1 MFTWTS
7 EMLPFRRAFLILAM
21 GFLVAC
27 EGGPDVGMGAIGFAR
42 APDRVVVA
50 SKSIVIAGP
59 RGYCVDRSATRDDA
73 SGVFV
78 LLGSCASIANNARAA
93 APRIPGVLTAS
104 VSDQSSADISASLDE
119 LEAFFTSTEGRAAL
133 ARDGQAGSITILA
146 TRRRV
151 GAFYLHVRDDSENR
165 VVSLAPIYWRGLFD
179 VRGRIV
185 TVTVTGFKDSP
196 MSAAVG
202 LATLNAFAARI
213 RRENAAASVDLD
225 RGTDVDGLNDNLG

>member
-1 MFTWTS
+1 
-7 EMLPFRRAFLILAM
+7 MLPFRRAFLVGAM
-21 GFLVAC
+21 GFLAAC
-27 EGGPDVGMGAIGFAR
+27 VGGPGVGMGALGFAR
-42 APDRVVVA
+42 APERVVVA

-59 RGYCVDRSATRDDA
+59 RGYCVDRSATRDRADGA
-73 SGVFV
+73 FV

-104 VSDQSSADISASLDE
+104 VSDRSGADISASLDE
-119 LEAFFTSTEGRAAL
+119 LEAFFNSTEGRAAL
-133 ARDGQAGSITILA
+133 AHDGQAGSITILS
-146 TRRRV
+146 TRRRK

-165 VVSLAPIYWRGLFD
+165 VASLAPIYWRGLFD

-185 TVTVTGFKDSP
+185 TVTVTGFKDRP

-213 RRENAAASVDLD
+213 RRENAAASVDLKSE
-225 RGTDVDGLNDNLG
+225 TDVDGLNDNLV

>member
-1 MFTWTS
+1 
-7 EMLPFRRAFLILAM
+7 MLPFRRAVLISAV

-59 RGYCVDRSATRDDA
+59 RGYCVDRSATRDSA
-73 SGVFV
+73 NGAFV
-78 LLGSCASIANNARAA
+78 LLGSCASIANNGRAA

-104 VSDQSSADISASLDE
+104 VSDQSSADIGASLDE

-133 ARDGQAGSITILA
+133 ARDGRARSITILS
-146 TRRRV
+146 TRRKN

-185 TVTVTGFKDSP
+185 TVTVTGFKDRP

-202 LATLNAFAARI
+202 FATLNAFAARI
-213 RRENAAASVDLD
+213 RRENPAAPVDLNTE
-225 RGTDVDGLNDNLG
+225 TDVDGSNENLG

>member
-1 MFTWTS
+1 MV
-7 EMLPFRRAFLILAM
+7 PDRRAFLIWAM
-21 GFLVAC
+21 GLLAAC
-27 EGGPDVGMGAIGFAR
+27 EGGPDVGMGAVVFAR
-42 APDRVVVA
+42 APASITVA

-59 RGYCVDRSATRDDA
+59 RGYCIDRSATRDSA
-73 SGVFV
+73 SGAFV

-104 VSDQSSADISASLDE
+104 VSDRSSADISASLDE
-119 LEAFFTSTEGRAAL
+119 LEAFFNSTLGRAAL
-133 ARDGQAGSITILA
+133 ARDGQAGSITILS
-146 TRRRV
+146 TRRRN

-185 TVTVTGFKDSP
+185 TVTVTGFKERP

-202 LATLNAFAARI
+202 FATLNAFAARI
-213 RRENAAASVDLD
+213 MRENSAASVDLKS
-225 RGTDVDGLNDNLG
+225 GTDVDGLNDNLV

>member
-1 MFTWTS
+1 
-7 EMLPFRRAFLILAM
+7 MLRFRRAFLIPAM

-27 EGGPDVGMGAIGFAR
+27 EGGPDVGMGAISFAR
-42 APDRVVVA
+42 APERVVVA

-59 RGYCVDRSATRDDA
+59 RGYCVDRTATRDGADGA
-73 SGVFV
+73 FV
-78 LLGSCASIANNARAA
+78 LLGSCASIANNGRAA
-93 APRIPGVLTAS
+93 APRIPGVMTAS
-104 VSDQSSADISASLDE
+104 VSHQSSADISASLDE
-119 LEAFFTSTEGRAAL
+119 LEAFFASTEGRAAL
-133 ARDGQAGSITILA
+133 ARDGQAGSITILS
-146 TRRRV
+146 TRRKN

-185 TVTVTGFKDSP
+185 TVTVTGFKDRP

-213 RRENAAASVDLD
+213 RRENAAASVDLKSE
-225 RGTDVDGLNDNLG
+225 TDVDGLNDNLV

>member
-1 MFTWTS
+1 
-7 EMLPFRRAFLILAM
+7 MLPFRRAVLISAM

-50 SKSIVIAGP
+50 SKSIVIVGP
-59 RGYCVDRSATRDDA
+59 RGYCVDRSATRDSVNGA
-73 SGVFV
+73 FV
-78 LLGSCASIANNARAA
+78 LLGSCASIANNGRAA

-119 LEAFFTSTEGRAAL
+119 LESFFTSTEGRAAL
-133 ARDGQAGSITILA
+133 ARDGQARSITILS
-146 TRRRV
+146 TRRKN

-185 TVTVTGFKDSP
+185 TVTVTGFKDRP
-196 MSAAVG
+196 MSAVVG
-202 LATLNAFAARI
+202 FATLNAFAARI
-213 RRENAAASVDLD
+213 RRENPAAPVDLS
-225 RGTDVDGLNDNLG
+225 TETEVDGSNENLG